1 MAYETVKELFSSK
14 QFDIA
19 AMKAGVE
26 AGEKLTLH
34 YRETSNRGDH
44 SAWEKGGA
52 ALLTVEEMLAA
63 TFAASESP

>member
-1 MAYETVKELFSSK
+1 
-14 QFDIA
+14 
-19 AMKAGVE
+19 MKAGVE

-63 TFAASESP
+63 NFAASESP